1 MALCHTPNTM
11 PLMLPA
17 EFLGLGGLVATLGR
31 VAHRRQL
38 RRGEQLQLP
47 HEPFSRR
54 STRPH
59 HFRSSQPGNEF
70 HGI

>member
-1 MALCHTPNTM
+1 M

-17 EFLGLGGLVATLGR
+17 EFLGLIGIVATLRR

-47 HEPFSRR
+47 HKLFSRGP
-54 STRPH
+54 TRPG
-59 HFRSSQPGNEF
+59 HFSIIPAGN
-70 HGI
+70 

>member
-1 MALCHTPNTM
+1 M

-17 EFLGLGGLVATLGR
+17 EFLGLGGIVAALRG

-54 STRPH
+54 STPPR
-59 HFRSSQPGNEF
+59 HFRSSQPAMSFTGSEDSKAF
-70 HGI
+70 S